1 MKTAVSIPDEVFAD
15 ADRLAKRLSKSRSQL
30 YAEALAEYIAR
41 RQADSVTD
49 QLDEVLEDIP
59 AEERRY
65 TTSKAFLRRAARS
78 VVREPGEDGEW

>member
-41 RQADSVTD
+41 RQADSVTA
-49 QLDEVLEDIP
+49 QLDEVLEELP
-59 AEERRY
+59 SGERRY
-65 TTSKAFLRRAARS
+65 TNSRAFLRRAARS
-78 VVREPGEDGEW
+78 VVREEEGEW